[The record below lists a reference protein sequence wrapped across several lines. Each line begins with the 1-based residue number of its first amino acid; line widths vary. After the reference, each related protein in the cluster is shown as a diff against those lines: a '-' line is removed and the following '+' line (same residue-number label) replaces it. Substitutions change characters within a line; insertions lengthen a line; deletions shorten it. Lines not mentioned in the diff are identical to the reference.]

1 MNAPSSFVCS
11 PAHRMRRQRG
21 VGLLEVMIAVL
32 VLGIGVLG
40 VMALQTFALKNTDS
54 SALSS
59 QATVQIYAMFD
70 LLRANNDKKS
80 GGGGVPNTFN
90 TDWAKASGSGSAEVG
105 TLNHWLEGLQKT
117 LGPDAEGMVKCTEGK
132 YGQKTPKG
140 GQGMNENA
148 ICTVGVRWNDER
160 AGGDTAKVKEIELG
174 ILL

>member
-11 PAHRMRRQRG
+11 PASRMHRQRG

-40 VMALQTFALKNTDS
+40 VMALQTVALRNTDS
-54 SALSS
+54 SAMRS

-70 LLRANNDKKS
+70 LLRANNSKKD
-80 GGGGVPNTFN
+80 GGTSNLSAFETS
-90 TDWAKASGSGSAEVG
+90 WASASGSGNVG
-105 TLNHWLEGLQKT
+105 TLDHWLTSLKENVGQDAQGKVNCSEG
-117 LGPDAEGMVKCTEGK
+117 VYGK
-132 YGQKTPKG
+132 PATSGVENK
-140 GQGMNENA
+140 NA

-160 AGGDTAKVKEIELG
+160 AGGKKEEIIELE